1 MILLRSTAPCRY
13 LGRLLRKRLSPDHAG
28 VNGLQLARDEPP
40 LLVVAHPG
48 HELRLF
54 GWLCDAR
61 PDVMVLTDGSGHSRR
76 SRIEATDRVLRAAG
90 ARAGP
95 VFGDYTDRELYAALL
110 AGDASP
116 FVKMA
121 AAVVNVLRRGQYR
134 AVIADPL
141 EGYNPTHDLCRV
153 IVNCAVNHVNRE
165 GGNAIRNYE
174 YALSGA
180 SNMRGFP
187 ASIVIRIPA
196 QIRVRKIAAATGYR
210 ELLGE
215 VEAAV
220 QREGKRAY
228 DEEVLHEIA
237 AARLGDTPL
246 AIPPFYETY
255 GAQQCRAGR
264 YTSVIRY
271 AEHFVPMARAIAES
285 IDSTAELAAVAGARL
300 TA

>member
-1 MILLRSTAPCRY
+1 MILPRSTAPCRY
-13 LGRLLRKRLSPDHAG
+13 LGRLLRKRLPPDHAG
-28 VNGLQLARDEPP
+28 ANVLQLARGELP

-54 GWLCDAR
+54 GWLCNAQ

-116 FVKMA
+116 FVEMA
-121 AAVVNVLRRGQYR
+121 AAVVNVLGRGQYR

-141 EGYNPTHDLCRV
+141 EGYNPMHDLCRV
-153 IVNCAVNHVNRE
+153 IVNCAVNHVKRE
-165 GGNAIRNYE
+165 RGNAIRNYE
-174 YALSGA
+174 YALMDA
-180 SNMRGFP
+180 SDMRSFA
-187 ASIVIRIPA
+187 ASIVIRLPA
-196 QIRVRKIAAATGYR
+196 QIRERKIAAATGYR
-210 ELLGE
+210 ELFGE

-220 QREGKRAY
+220 GREGRRAY

-237 AARLGDTPL
+237 ATRLGDTPL

-255 GAQQCRAGR
+255 GRQQCRAGR
-264 YTSVIRY
+264 YATVIRY
-271 AEHFVPMARAIAES
+271 AEHFVPIARAIAES
-285 IDSTAELAAVAGARL
+285 IDTTTRLAAVAGVRL